1 MILNSEQETVAFAK
15 EVAEKIG
22 PQEKAVVIGLEGNLG
37 AGKTTFSKG
46 LLQSLGVNEPI
57 ISPTF
62 LLIKEYQLDQEKAKG
77 FKKAYHIDTYRL
89 EDTGELNA
97 LQLQE
102 ILKEKD
108 ALVLVEWAERAKD
121 LLPEDAIWVKIE
133 HKGEARNFEIK
144 Y

>member
-1 MILNSEQETVAFAK
+1 MILNSEQETIAFAK
-15 EVAEKIG
+15 EVANKIA
-22 PQEKAVVIGLEGNLG
+22 PQDKAVVIGLEGNLG

-46 LLQSLGVNEPI
+46 LLQSFGVNEPI

-62 LLIKEYQLDQEKAKG
+62 LLIKEYQLNPEQAKG
-77 FKKAYHIDTYRL
+77 FIKAYHIDTYRL
-89 EDTGELNA
+89 EDTNELNT

-108 ALVLVEWAERAKD
+108 ALVLVEWAERAKNI
-121 LLPEDAIWVKIE
+121 LPKDAIWVKIK
-133 HKGEARNFEIK
+133 HKGEARDFEIQ